1 MEQNLTDKE
10 VYNKNFASFYN
21 YVLTEQAREYGKY
34 ILNYARK
41 NIKGNSVVDYMC
53 GTGNLLK
60 IFEKENNAL
69 NAGAKKALAEDK
81 KETPLV
87 EAPESEEKAVENS
100 AEVPEEEGKEN

>member
-1 MEQNLTDKE
+1 MTNLH
-10 VYNKNFASFYN
+10 
-21 YVLTEQAREYGKY
+21 
-34 ILNYARK
+34 
-41 NIKGNSVVDYMC
+41 VVRVDVHVQ
-53 GTGNLLK
+53 GVS
-60 IFEKENNAL
+60 FEKENNAL